1 MLNVNNQIQN
11 IGFQLKNLET
21 QFESISLQIQNIGIY
36 NISNQLQN
44 MGIQM
49 LNIGVQILYILTEIP
64 NISAQNQNLSN
75 KIKNLGYEIQN
86 IGCKLDMS
94 NQNPI
99 NAVFPLPNF
108 GIPPN
113 GIGMP
118 NMNIF
123 GNDLMNDL
131 KFKES
136 RNNDESKIL
145 KYNVYFENLS
155 GIGRNIVID
164 SGTTINEMLI
174 KFLKD
179 IGKPEFIH
187 KSNKIRFINNANFL
201 SFDDHR
207 KIDEVFF
214 INNYQKVRFEI
225 L

>member
-108 GIPPN
+108 GIPPI
-113 GIGMP
+113 GMGMP

-136 RNNDESKIL
+136 RNNDEFKIL
-145 KYNVYFENLS
+145 KYNVIFYNPNGFR
-155 GIGRNIVID
+155 RNMVIIVELQLMKCLL
-164 SGTTINEMLI
+164 N
-174 KFLKD
+174 FLK
-179 IGKPEFIH
+179 ILENQ
-187 KSNKIRFINNANFL
+187 SLFINQIKLDLLIMQIFYL
-201 SFDDHR
+201 LMITE
-207 KIDEVFF
+207 K
-214 INNYQKVRFEI
+214 
-225 L
+225 